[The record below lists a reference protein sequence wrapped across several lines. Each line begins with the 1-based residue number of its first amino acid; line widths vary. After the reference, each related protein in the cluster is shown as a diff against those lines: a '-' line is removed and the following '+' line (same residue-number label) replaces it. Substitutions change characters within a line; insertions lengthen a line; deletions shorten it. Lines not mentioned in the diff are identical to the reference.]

1 MIGRITRRADADV
14 RAICR
19 YIAQD
24 NPDAADKLDA
34 RLHEEMWKLVR
45 TPGIGHRRA
54 DVTNARYRF
63 WVVGK
68 YVIAYRVE
76 KATVVISRVIHGARD
91 FRKLFRP

>member
-1 MIGRITRRADADV
+1 MIGRITQRADADV
-14 RAICR
+14 EAICR

-34 RLHEEMWKLVR
+34 RLHEEMRKLVR
-45 TPGIGHRRA
+45 MPGVGHRRA

-63 WVVGK
+63 WSVGK

-76 KATVVISRVIHGARD
+76 KTTVVISRVIHGARD